1 MTVRDERTQP
11 RAALYCRVSTI
22 QQGDEGTSLGTQLA
36 ACRAYANEHDLSVP
50 TEWEL
55 LETHSGAELFERPML
70 GRIREAMARKE
81 IQAVVCYSVD
91 RLSRSQIHLG
101 LLLSEGDRYG
111 VTIHFVT
118 EPLEKTAVG
127 IFLQSARAF
136 AAELERERIRER
148 SMRGKRAKI
157 AGGKVF
163 GYGPNLYGYERDNEK
178 GIRVIVEDEAQVV
191 RDIYRWIAHE
201 AIGMRA
207 ICRRLNDAGVPSPGT
222 GKRAFRDPD
231 KRRLWHPSQLANI
244 VRNPAYK
251 GEGFALRYAANHTKK
266 GVPDMRPRDE
276 WLPLAPDTT
285 PAIIDAETW
294 TLAQKRLDTNRGEH
308 ARNIRHPMLLRGF
321 VFCGVCGKKMAVQPP
336 HERSPRYR
344 LRCTSRSNDLGETWC
359 GGASMVA
366 EDVERDVWEK
376 VSRLVL
382 DPRLIARGV
391 EKRGRGTDNKDS
403 ERRRTAI
410 RAEMA
415 RIETQQKRF
424 LDHFGED
431 DPDFPWEMMRE
442 RVADLQR
449 RRARLVDDLAA
460 LDAVTPETVPD
471 TDALLTLPEWC
482 ARAAANLPRLTL
494 EQKRAILDVFGI
506 RVEGNGGRWRVWSER
521 LGREL

>member
-1 MTVRDERTQP
+1 
-11 RAALYCRVSTI
+11 
-22 QQGDEGTSLGTQLA
+22 
-36 ACRAYANEHDLSVP
+36 
-50 TEWEL
+50 
-55 LETHSGAELFERPML
+55 
-70 GRIREAMARKE
+70 
-81 IQAVVCYSVD
+81 
-91 RLSRSQIHLG
+91 
-101 LLLSEGDRYG
+101 
-111 VTIHFVT
+111 
-118 EPLEKTAVG
+118 
-127 IFLQSARAF
+127 
-136 AAELERERIRER
+136 
-148 SMRGKRAKI
+148 
-157 AGGKVF
+157 
-163 GYGPNLYGYERDNEK
+163 
-178 GIRVIVEDEAQVV
+178 
-191 RDIYRWIAHE
+191 
-201 AIGMRA
+201 
-207 ICRRLNDAGVPSPGT
+207 
-222 GKRAFRDPD
+222 
-231 KRRLWHPSQLANI
+231 

-266 GVPDMRPRDE
+266 GVPDMRPKAE

-344 LRCTSRSNDLGETWC
+344 FRCTSRSNDLGETWC

-376 VSRLVL
+376 VSKLVL

-391 EKRGRGTDNKDS
+391 EKRKGGTDNKDH
-403 ERRRTAI
+403 ERRRAAI

-415 RIETQQKRF
+415 RIEAQQKRF

-431 DPDFPWEMMRE
+431 DPDFPWELMRE

-471 TDALLTLPEWC
+471 NGCAAHPARMVRAGGGESAAADAGTEAGDPGCIRDQGDGKRRAVAGVE
-482 ARAAANLPRLTL
+482 RAAGAGVMS
-494 EQKRAILDVFGI
+494 A
-506 RVEGNGGRWRVWSER
+506 S
-521 LGREL
+521 

>member
-1 MTVRDERTQP
+1 MTM
-11 RAALYCRVSTI
+11 RAAIYARVSTSA
-22 QQGDEGTSLGTQLA
+22 QEEHGTSLGTQLER
-36 ACRAYANEHDLSVP
+36 CRAYAAEQGWTVAPEHEYV
-50 TEWEL
+50 
-55 LETHSGAELFERPML
+55 ETYSGAELFERRGLTAM
-70 GRIREAMARKE
+70 REAIKRHDFDVAL
-81 IQAVVCYSVD
+81 AYTVD
-91 RLSRSQIHLG
+91 RLSRDPYHVAY
-101 LLLSEGDRYG
+101 LLTEAKHAG
-111 VTIHFVT
+111 VELAFVT
-118 EPLEKTAVG
+118 EPLDASPVG
-127 IFLQSARAF
+127 KLILQIQGF
-136 AAELERERIRER
+136 VGEMERLAIRER

-178 GIRVIVEDEAQVV
+178 GIRVIVEDEARIV

-251 GEGFALRYAANHTKK
+251 GEGYALRYAANHTKK
-266 GVPDMRPRDE
+266 GVPDMRPKEE
-276 WLPLAPDTT
+276 WLALAPGTT

-294 TLAQKRLDTNRGEH
+294 AAAQKRLDTNRGEH

-344 LRCTSRSNDLGETWC
+344 FRCTSRSNDLGETWC

-391 EKRGRGTDNKDS
+391 EKRKRGTDNKGDD
-403 ERRRTAI
+403 RRRAAI

-415 RIETQQKRF
+415 RIEAQQKRF

-431 DPDFPWEMMRE
+431 DPDFPWELMRE

-460 LDAVTPETVPD
+460 LDAVTSETVPD
-471 TDALLTLPEWC
+471 NDALLTLPEWC

-494 EQKRAILDVFGI
+494 EQKRAILDVFG
-506 RVEGNGGRWRVWSER
+506 VKVTGNGDRWRVWSER